1 MKPENEA
8 SIKVTYDCIPCAI
21 GSLITLFKKGL
32 VSHAKQEETMRALL
46 DYLSKTDYNQSPP
59 QLGREMHRIIRNVLN
74 NPDPYYDIK
83 QQFNQLMLDYY
94 PNLKKMVDE
103 ADNPFQMALR
113 LAIAGNVIDYG
124 PNQPF
129 DINKTLEQAKSIVL
143 KIDDSHSLQA
153 SLSQAKTLLYLG
165 DNAGEIVMDRIFLE
179 TIQHPNV
186 YFVVRGAPII
196 NDALIEDAVMVGID
210 KIAHII
216 TNGDDAPGT
225 ILEHTSAEFRDIF
238 EKADL
243 IISKGQGNYE
253 GLNNVDKNI
262 YFILMTKC
270 DHVANHL
277 GVRKGDFVIK
287 KRVSCSPRRNNL
299 LVDLPMPDLFELP
312 EHIP

>member
-1 MKPENEA
+1 MKTEHES

-32 VSHAKQEETMRALL
+32 VTKEKQEQTMRALL
-46 DYLSKTDYNQSPP
+46 EYLGKIDYNQSPP
-59 QLGREMHRIIRNVLN
+59 QLGREMHRVIRQVLQ

-83 QQFNQLMLDYY
+83 QKFNRLMLDYY
-94 PNLKKMVDE
+94 PDLKKLVDE

-124 PNQPF
+124 PNKPF
-129 DINKTLEQAKSIVL
+129 DIHKTLDQAKSIFL
-143 KIDDSHSLQA
+143 AIDDSQSLQA
-153 SLSQAKTLLYLG
+153 SISQAKTLLYLG

-186 YFVVRGAPII
+186 YFAVRGAPII
-196 NDALIEDAVMVGID
+196 NDALLEDAKLVGID
-210 KIAHII
+210 KIAHLI

-225 ILEHTSAEFRDIF
+225 ILESTSAEFKDIF
-238 EKADL
+238 DRADL

-253 GLNNVDKNI
+253 GLNGTGEKI

-277 GVRKGDFVIK
+277 GVKKGDYVVK
-287 KRVSCSPRRNNL
+287 KGG
-299 LVDLPMPDLFELP
+299 
-312 EHIP
+312 